1 MTEIWQWFLVVGG
14 GIVFTVAVWEA
25 IIKGHKYF
33 KNGKSGAEKHFEN
46 RVRDVLSRDRK
57 VNCPWL
63 VNAERENA
71 ARERELLLLK
81 ETLITELKPIKNDIK
96 DIKDL
101 TQRLHHSQMTD
112 LQIKLSQLF
121 NDKFDKKGILTKADQ
136 INWDK
141 WFSDY
146 TELGGNSDIRKMD
159 DLIQKARVQAALDK
173 VSKQKRSK
181 SDNENKEKNSDEN

>member
-33 KNGKSGAEKHFEN
+33 KKGKSSAEKNFEN
-46 RVRDVLSRDRK
+46 RVRDVLSEDRK

-81 ETLITELKPIKNDIK
+81 ETIVTELKPIRTDIK
-96 DIKDL
+96 EIKDL

-112 LQIKLSQLF
+112 LQIKLNHLF
-121 NDKFDKKGILTKADQ
+121 NDKFDKKGILVKTDQ

-146 TELGGNSDIRKMD
+146 TALGGNSDIKRMD

-173 VSKQKRSK
+173 VGKQKRSK
-181 SDNENKEKNSDEN
+181 SDEETKEENSDES

>member
-14 GIVFTVAVWEA
+14 GIVFTVAVWES

-33 KNGKSGAEKHFEN
+33 KNSKSGAEKHFEN

-146 TELGGNSDIRKMD
+146 TKLGGNSDIRKMD

-181 SDNENKEKNSDEN
+181 SYNETKEKNSDEN

>member
-14 GIVFTVAVWEA
+14 GIVFTVAVWES

-33 KNGKSGAEKHFEN
+33 KNSKSGAEKHFEN

-81 ETLITELKPIKNDIK
+81 ETLITELMPIKNDIK